1 MKKIQIF
8 NEKQTN
14 KQNNKNE
21 KVRIKLYINKK

>member
-1 MKKIQIF
+1 MKKIQTF